1 MATSTGLN
9 TTGILSRVTVA
20 AITAALVATTTSAMA
35 ADAPKGADKAAAAAT
50 KPVQAPK
57 AGIASTTAEA
67 DYRWLGAVTGNTLYW
82 YSPNGTGGYD
92 ARLWQTDTWGDVK
105 HAQQADNDGDGV
117 ADDIWVW
124 TTDGTLGYA
133 DGDTADDGITVG
145 TGWNIYNKVLVPGN
159 LGGAAAPDLLARD
172 TSGNLYIYLGYGTGK
187 LTGRTL
193 VGGGWG
199 QYTQI
204 TGAGDL
210 SGDGKADIVARDG
223 SGTLWLYKGTGDQ
236 KAPFS
241 ARTKVGTGW
250 NMFNNL
256 TAVSDLDFD
265 GLGDIVAR
273 DTTGKLYRYSGTG
286 NAAAPFKARALIGNA
301 GWNTYRF
308 MF

>member
-1 MATSTGLN
+1 MATSSGLN

-35 ADAPKGADKAAAAAT
+35 ADAPSGAGKAAAAAT
-50 KPVQAPK
+50 KPVQAPT

-133 DGDTADDGITVG
+133 DGDTTDDGITVG

-172 TSGNLYIYLGYGTGK
+172 TAGNLYIYLGYGTGK

-223 SGTLWLYKGTGDQ
+223 AGTLWLYKGTGDQ

-265 GLGDIVAR
+265 GLADIVAR

-286 NAAAPFKARALIGNA
+286 NAAAPFKPRVLIGNS